1 MLLKLAHQYQNKA
14 DSDGGDRGVQAPVPG
29 IEQKGL

>member
-1 MLLKLAHQYQNKA
+1 MLLKPAHQYENKA
-14 DSDGGDRGVQAPVPG
+14 DSDRGDRGLQAPVPG